1 MHSKEEY
8 KDMVKSSA
16 ITACYSVVLKF
27 QISKRNS
34 CKNAVSAV
42 ALGVFQSKTAV

>member
-16 ITACYSVVLKF
+16 IIACYSVVLKF
-27 QISKRNS
+27 QISKEMVVKMLFR
-34 CKNAVSAV
+34 
-42 ALGVFQSKTAV
+42 Q